1 MKKFLIIKPSS
12 FGDIVQALPV
22 AVALKRKWPDAGV
35 SWLVNTQY
43 RRLLEDNP
51 FIDDILCFE
60 RRFRKT
66 PLRFV
71 KAAASFSGLC
81 NELRRGGFEA
91 VLDLQGLLRSGFFS
105 ALTGAGE
112 RLGFANAREGAYL
125 FYNRKVCVPG
135 GDVHAVDRYL
145 LLPEALG
152 CDGYPAVFPLGIGD
166 AEERWVDQ
174 VLQREGV
181 GARDRLVGFL
191 PTSRWCTKRWPAEY
205 FAGLGDALMENG
217 VKVMVIGGLAG
228 EGADVMEK
236 MTRPAM
242 KALAVADPLRL
253 AALLKRMN
261 VVVSND
267 SGPMHLAAAV
277 GTKVVALFGPTN
289 PARTG
294 PYGKGH
300 KIICAPVACHPC
312 YRRKCVRDPLCMR
325 EITVRSVCGAV
336 TELLR

>member
-1 MKKFLIIKPSS
+1 
-12 FGDIVQALPV
+12 
-22 AVALKRKWPDAGV
+22 
-35 SWLVNTQY
+35 
-43 RRLLEDNP
+43 
-51 FIDDILCFE
+51 
-60 RRFRKT
+60 
-66 PLRFV
+66 
-71 KAAASFSGLC
+71 
-81 NELRRGGFEA
+81 
-91 VLDLQGLLRSGFFS
+91 
-105 ALTGAGE
+105 
-112 RLGFANAREGAYL
+112 
-125 FYNRKVCVPG
+125 
-135 GDVHAVDRYL
+135 
-145 LLPEALG
+145 
-152 CDGYPAVFPLGIGD
+152 
-166 AEERWVDQ
+166 
-174 VLQREGV
+174 
-181 GARDRLVGFL
+181 
-191 PTSRWCTKRWPAEY
+191 
-205 FAGLGDALMENG
+205 MENG

-300 KIICAPVACHPC
+300 QIICAPVACHPC